1 MAEEIVTILN
11 VKTGEAVQN
20 VADLRDNVKL
30 LKDELKKAEKES
42 GTAEGWKKYQDTLEA
57 LKVNQAAL
65 KDAMFATSG
74 TFEDVT
80 KAATGATNSYNS
92 LVNKMAELKREFR
105 ATNDEARRMQLGKEI
120 NSINDQLKEMDKL
133 QGNFQ
138 RNVGNYKSAL
148 EGLVP
153 GLKGVNDALGIMGKQ
168 PILGIV
174 QLLAPLISSI
184 TSELKDNKSVMDS
197 VKKLMESFKPI
208 LKVFEGAL
216 QKIAEWAA
224 EAFTKVTAF
233 VKSAIPQL
241 KNVVSGIV
249 GVGNAIYQFLAMP
262 IKQTIELVK
271 GLGNVF
277 KDIFTGQWD
286 KVVDDAKSAVKGIN
300 EAFTKGID
308 FKGNYKAGEEAGAA
322 FVDGLASTKLKKK
335 AGEAGKAVVN
345 DFLKEAQ
352 KAIDAALE
360 ESLKEADKAA
370 EKALEK
376 MIADEEKAL
385 EIVRKRE
392 EQQLASYDKIAARE
406 LKYNEILVEDEEEK
420 AKKAYEIQQL
430 AYEKR
435 LAALAEFQEA
445 AMARGDIESA
455 LKYEQEIADTQVE
468 IELATLKEKKRI
480 REEDKKNLVD
490 TLNATAS
497 ATSAILG
504 TIAGYYEAD
513 SENAEKNANKIKA
526 LRIAAATIDTISGAL
541 GAFTQA
547 AETIPPPYGQ
557 IVGAVEAAAITAA
570 GIAEIAKMKA
580 TNVST
585 DSGASHSISAISS
598 APTLQPNVQNV
609 RSVTTASEEDRLN
622 QMASKQRVYILAD
635 DIQASQNQ
643 IKVQVAESSF

>member
-1 MAEEIVTILN
+1 MAEEIVTILK
-11 VKTGEAVQN
+11 VGTDEAVQS
-20 VADLRDNVKL
+20 VADLRDNVKQ
-30 LKDELKKAEKES
+30 LKEALKEAEKQS
-42 GTAEGWKKYQDTLEA
+42 GSEEGWKEYQETLEA
-57 LKVNQAAL
+57 LKINQAAL
-65 KDAMFATSG
+65 KDAMYATSG
-74 TFEDVT
+74 TFDDLQ
-80 KAATGATNSYNS
+80 KSATGASNSYNS

-105 ATNDEARRMQLGKEI
+105 ATNDEARRNELGKQIFDI
-120 NSINDQLKEMDKL
+120 NKSLKDYDEKIG
-133 QGNFQ
+133 QFQ
-138 RNVGNYKSAL
+138 RNVGNYKSAI
-148 EGLVP
+148 EGMIP
-153 GLKGVNDALGIMGKQ
+153 PLKGVNDAIGLIGKQ
-168 PILGIV
+168 PVLGII
-174 QLLAPLISSI
+174 QLLAPLIASI
-184 TSELKDNKSVMDS
+184 TSELKDNKNVMDS

-208 LKVFEGAL
+208 LKIFEGAL

-241 KNVVSGIV
+241 KNVVPGIV
-249 GVGNAIYQFLAMP
+249 GVGNAIYQFLVMP

-277 KDIFTGQWD
+277 RDIFTGQWE
-286 KVVDDAKSAVKGIN
+286 KVVDDAKAAVNGIN
-300 EAFTKGID
+300 DAFTKGID
-308 FKGNYKAGEEAGAA
+308 FKGNYKAGEEAADS
-322 FVDGLASTKLKKK
+322 FVEGLSSTKFKKK
-335 AGEAGKAVVN
+335 AGKAGKDVIAE
-345 DFLKEAQ
+345 FLKQAK
-352 KAIDAALE
+352 KAMDDALDD
-360 ESLKEADKAA
+360 SLKEADKKS

-376 MIADEEKAL
+376 ILADEEKAL
-385 EIVRKRE
+385 ENVRKRE
-392 EQQLASYDKIAARE
+392 EMQLASYDKIAARQ

-445 AMARGDIESA
+445 AMARGDTESA

-547 AETIPPPYGQ
+547 SETIPPPYGQ
-557 IVGAVEAAAITAA
+557 IIGAAEAAAITAA
-570 GIAEIAKMKA
+570 GIAEIAKMRS

-585 DSGASHSISAISS
+585 DGGASPSVSAMAS
-598 APTLQPNVQNV
+598 APTLQPNVSNV
-609 RSVTTASEEDRLN
+609 RTITTASEEDRLN
-622 QMASKQRVYILAD
+622 QMAKEQRVYILAS
-635 DIQASQNQ
+635 DIQASQDQ
-643 IKVQVAESSF
+643 IKTQVSESSF

>member
-1 MAEEIVTILN
+1 MAEEIVTILK
-11 VKTGEAVQN
+11 VGTDEAVQS
-20 VADLRDNVKL
+20 VADLRDNVKQ
-30 LKDELKKAEKES
+30 LKEALKEAEKQS
-42 GTAEGWKKYQDTLEA
+42 GSEEGWKKYQDTLEA

-80 KAATGATNSYNS
+80 KAATGATDSYNS

-105 ATNDEARRMQLGKEI
+105 ATNDEARRNELGKQIFDI
-120 NSINDQLKEMDKL
+120 NKSLKDYDEKIG
-133 QGNFQ
+133 QFQ
-138 RNVGNYKSAL
+138 RNVGNYKSAI
-148 EGLVP
+148 EGMIP
-153 GLKGVNDALGIMGKQ
+153 PLKGVNDAIGLIGKQ
-168 PILGIV
+168 PVLGII
-174 QLLAPLISSI
+174 QLLAPLIASI
-184 TSELKDNKSVMDS
+184 TSELKDNKNVMDS

-208 LKVFEGAL
+208 LKIFEGAL

-249 GVGNAIYQFLAMP
+249 GVGNAIYQFLVMP

-286 KVVDDAKSAVKGIN
+286 KIKDDAKDAVKGIN
-300 EAFTKGID
+300 DAFTKGID
-308 FKGNYKAGEEAGAA
+308 FKGNYEAGEKAA
-322 FVDGLASTKLKKK
+322 DSFVEGLSSTKFKKK
-335 AGEAGKAVVN
+335 AGKAGKDVIAE
-345 DFLKEAQ
+345 FLKQAQ
-352 KAIDAALE
+352 KAMDDALDDSIKDAN
-360 ESLKEADKAA
+360 
-370 EKALEK
+370 EKAFNK
-376 MIADEEKAL
+376 IIADEEKAL
-385 EIVRKRE
+385 ENVRKRE
-392 EQQLASYDKIAARE
+392 ERQLASYDKIAARE
-406 LKYNEILVEDEEEK
+406 LKYNEILVKDEEEK

-445 AMARGDIESA
+445 ALARGDIESA

-557 IVGAVEAAAITAA
+557 IIGAVEAAAITAA
-570 GIAEIAKMKA
+570 GVAEIAKMKS

-585 DSGASHSISAISS
+585 DGSSRPTISAIAS
-598 APTLQPNVQNV
+598 APTINPNVTNV

-622 QMASKQRVYILAD
+622 QMAKEQRVYILAS
-635 DIQASQNQ
+635 DIQASQDQ
-643 IKVQVAESSF
+643 IKTQVSESSF